1 MHFIIY
7 KVQVSL
13 LTGAFLL
20 MMPTCPVKFETT
32 AVAYM
37 LSYIRCISQEDVVTL
52 LTYTNI

>member
-32 AVAYM
+32 VVAYM
-37 LSYIRCISQEDVVTL
+37 LSCIWCISQEDVVTL